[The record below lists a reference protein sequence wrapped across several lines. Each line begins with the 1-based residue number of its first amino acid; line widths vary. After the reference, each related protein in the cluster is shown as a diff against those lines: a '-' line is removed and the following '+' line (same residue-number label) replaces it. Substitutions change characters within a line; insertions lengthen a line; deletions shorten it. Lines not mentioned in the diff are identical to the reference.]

1 MEKKDVKKPEKKGF
15 DDVSMLLLVLFV
27 VLVIWLVVA
36 VNSEKLAEIWNKS
49 DLHLTG
55 NAVYSEPFSK
65 SFGNTNVSTS
75 KIFNLTQTVNI
86 TQVVVKWTDYQ
97 GDCQVRVS
105 AGTKVYDWT
114 VVVSPDARTYT
125 NSGVGSL
132 VKIESKGCTKTTI
145 LSLKVTGFSALP
157 EINLNCTDSDGLNY
171 FSKGNITGNFAN
183 GTNYSK
189 VDFCINTTMLKEYS
203 CNADLS
209 SNESNIT
216 CANGCLD
223 NACNQPAQATY
234 NCTGTAPVRANGVI
248 IGPNITTSASNA
260 WAYSPSATTSTSC
273 RWKCDSGY
281 SQNGN
286 TCRLNSVC
294 SSDIGCSNVSIEDA
308 HTISGTCSAGASCYH
323 CDSGYSWDSDYE
335 ECQIDVSEGA
345 WSKISLISPEELEA
359 GYTGSLSSKEAFKM
373 IILDEYHYV
382 GVISLTSSSA
392 TINIS
397 SKSQQ
402 KTFSAGNEFQFDLDS
417 DGVNDLKIKLNSI
430 QSGKA
435 SLTLWSLEPVIT
447 PVTQSNEDTT
457 TSTSTNQETSIETDT
472 STNTAGTSE
481 TEASQGTGSSW
492 FVIIL
497 IIMIIAV
504 ILALLFVYLK
514 KTGKLDKLLKKKGS
528 GSASPALH
536 NMPRPPFPPMNPM
549 MNQQRPM
556 PMQRPMSTMPRPGF
570 LPGRPPAMNPNI
582 PPARPGLPPP
592 RLPPR

>member
-1 MEKKDVKKPEKKGF
+1 
-15 DDVSMLLLVLFV
+15 
-27 VLVIWLVVA
+27 
-36 VNSEKLAEIWNKS
+36 
-49 DLHLTG
+49 
-55 NAVYSEPFSK
+55 
-65 SFGNTNVSTS
+65 
-75 KIFNLTQTVNI
+75 
-86 TQVVVKWTDYQ
+86 
-97 GDCQVRVS
+97 
-105 AGTKVYDWT
+105 
-114 VVVSPDARTYT
+114 
-125 NSGVGSL
+125 
-132 VKIESKGCTKTTI
+132 
-145 LSLKVTGFSALP
+145 
-157 EINLNCTDSDGLNY
+157 
-171 FSKGNITGNFAN
+171 
-183 GTNYSK
+183 
-189 VDFCINTTMLKEYS
+189 MLKEYS

-216 CANGCLD
+216 CANGCSD
-223 NACNQPAQATY
+223 SVCNQPAQATY
-234 NCTGTAPVRANGVI
+234 NCTGTMPVRANGVI
-248 IGPNITTSASNA
+248 IGPNTTTSASNA
-260 WAYSPSATTSTSC
+260 WAYSSSATTSTSC

-335 ECQIDVSEGA
+335 ECQIDVLEGG
-345 WSKISLISPEELEA
+345 WSKITLISPEELEA
-359 GYTGSLSSKEAFKM
+359 GYTGSLISKEAFKM

-382 GVISLTSSSA
+382 GIISLTSSSA

-457 TSTSTNQETSIETDT
+457 TSTDTSTDT
-472 STNTAGTSE
+472 STTSEDTTGTSSE
-481 TEASQGTGSSW
+481 TETSQETGSSW
-492 FVIIL
+492 FIIIL
-497 IIMIIAV
+497 IIMILAV

-556 PMQRPMSTMPRPGF
+556 NIMPRPGF
-570 LPGRPPAMNPNI
+570 LPGRPPMNPNI
-582 PPARPGLPPP
+582 PARPVL
-592 RLPPR
+592 R